1 MAEGSVLASL
11 LTGAALHPPFLV
23 QPVLRRRGQQQI
35 ILPVPQSAKPR
46 AADNGGPAL
55 RWRRAPPARS
65 PAARP
70 AACGSQRPGR
80 TGPAAT
86 QGRNGCGWGGAGGAA
101 GGRAGRAAGGGA
113 GGLRGAGPQAVRARR
128 RGSVRRNAGR
138 ASLCSLRQPQMGEVE
153 PGPAGPLEPP
163 EPPEAPASRRP
174 GGIRVLKVRWAG
186 GLGRERKRAEAAPTP
201 RGGRGSRRPP
211 PRVGQSALRL
221 SRSQNPAGGAA
232 APAEASAAGPRRGR
246 GRLRPHRCPSLAACH
261 PPRRPTPWGRRP
273 PGRRRHSAPLGP
285 RGPSLP
291 PPVAHGAPRPAA
303 PGPTAELIVRRAFS
317 PDT

>member
-1 MAEGSVLASL
+1 MAPASAREVPCRPPSGLRLAAPR
-11 LTGAALHPPFLV
+11 THRARGYAGPKE
-23 QPVLRRRGQQQI
+23 LRVGRG
-35 ILPVPQSAKPR
+35 PR
-46 AADNGGPAL
+46 
-55 RWRRAPPARS
+55 
-65 PAARP
+65 
-70 AACGSQRPGR
+70 
-80 TGPAAT
+80 
-86 QGRNGCGWGGAGGAA
+86 GCGWGGAGGAA
-101 GGRAGRAAGGGA
+101 GGWA

-128 RGSVRRNAGR
+128 RGSVRRSAGW

-186 GLGRERKRAEAAPTP
+186 GLGRERERREATPTP

-221 SRSQNPAGGAA
+221 SRPQNPAGGAA

-273 PGRRRHSAPLGP
+273 PGRRRHSAPSGP
-285 RGPSLP
+285 RGPPLP

-303 PGPTAELIVRRAFS
+303 PGPRAELIVRRAFS